1 MLTPIRSFTLL
12 HGFWL
17 SNLATTVAFAPA
29 ITLLRRT
36 KGVFPISSVTS
47 FAIFIAISRKRSLGA
62 FKGIRWFCRRQ
73 AAQRLETTTA
83 TTASQLAGANSA
95 DRACVSEDAGH
106 NA

>member
-17 SNLATTVAFAPA
+17 SILATTMAFAPA

-36 KGVFPISSVTS
+36 KGVCPISSVTS

-62 FKGIRWFCRRQ
+62 LGYPLVLSEASSATARDNNSNNSIPIGGRQ
-73 AAQRLETTTA
+73 FRGQSVRFWGCGT
-83 TTASQLAGANSA
+83 
-95 DRACVSEDAGH
+95 
-106 NA
+106 